1 MSGISKF
8 IIGIGAGEVLLGAV
22 GLGIGLGN
30 WGTSI
35 IITLVGIGNVLIGM
49 RPILGNI
56 GQKVT
61 LGLAIGCGVVIL
73 VIVVFQMTS
82 VIT

>member
-22 GLGIGLGN
+22 GLGRGLGN
-30 WGTSI
+30 WGTFT

-61 LGLAIGCGVVIL
+61 LGLVIGVGVVVL
-73 VIVVFQMTS
+73 VIVVLQMTS